1 MSLVHVAASDLFETF
16 EKKFAALGSNLDD
29 PPSKRRKCNGGGSSG
44 AVSNAAGE
52 DARLEKKRKSSGGG
66 GGQRGGKSGAK
77 KARST
82 PASKAASKASAP
94 VPAHPAAVA
103 PSVMEECASNHV
115 TAEVKLERMQRRVAE
130 MEAQILQITAAAAA
144 AAAGVVAP
152 SQVGMT
158 YETFDC
164 VQIEI

>member
-52 DARLEKKRKSSGGG
+52 DARIEKKRTSSGGG

-82 PASKAASKASAP
+82 PASKASAP

-115 TAEVKLERMQRRVAE
+115 TAEVKLERMQRRMAE
-130 MEAQILQITAAAAA
+130 MEAQILQITAAA

-158 YETFDC
+158 YKTFDC